1 MTCEIDKVLPVCINP
16 DKTVNDHG
24 DKLLSLCKSR
34 GLTILNGRRKHA
46 LDRDYTFCGDRGLKF
61 YAWHFDIT
69 EKIIAP
75 RFTSFADHASLHV
88 ELQFSRWNSRNP
100 HTVDTE
106 IHTSRKFRWNPNYY
120 DEAKGVLLSYLENV
134 NLTSESVDVENTIN
148 AAVEQVTLHLF
159 KVLKQK
165 S

>member
-1 MTCEIDKVLPVCINP
+1 MIMETNSYLCANQGKGLNNLKWETETCTGQRLY
-16 DKTVNDHG
+16 
-24 DKLLSLCKSR
+24 LLWR
-34 GLTILNGRRKHA
+34 QRT
-46 LDRDYTFCGDRGLKF
+46 KF

-69 EKIIAP
+69 EKFIAP

-88 ELQFSRWNSRNP
+88 ELQFSRWNSRNQ

-120 DEAKGVLLSYLENV
+120 DEAKGVLLSYLENF
-134 NLTSESVDVENTIN
+134 NLTSERVDVENTIN

-159 KVLKQK
+159 KALKQK

>member
-1 MTCEIDKVLPVCINP
+1 MQIKGLNNLQWETETCTGQRLY
-16 DKTVNDHG
+16 
-24 DKLLSLCKSR
+24 LLWR
-34 GLTILNGRRKHA
+34 YRT
-46 LDRDYTFCGDRGLKF
+46 KF

-69 EKIIAP
+69 ENLKFIAP

-106 IHTSRKFRWNPNYY
+106 IHTSRKFRWNPNNY
-120 DEAKGVLLSYLENV
+120 DEAKCVLLSYLENL
-134 NLTSESVDVENTIN
+134 NFTSESVDVECQNTIHK
-148 AAVEQVTLHLF
+148 AVEQVTLHLF
-159 KVLKQK
+159 KALKQK